1 MSNFMPVFISKV
13 YAEPIKPV
21 EEIKLYVSA
30 QYISQCIGGKGLKD
44 AATLAELEAGDFV
57 NQAGSDLFGA
67 IGKIGGYNL
76 FSTLSFGQKC
86 DKSSIKKAMDALN
99 ISVNELLLSTGIY
112 RLSSNPGNT
121 YDAQDISNEQAAINI
136 LNATTI
142 KHPDGVNFRGPL
154 SNVAKYYVLKDAFM
168 YQCKDKR
175 SPGNSDG
182 ISVEV
187 IDDTGKQETVKY
199 VLKVNKNDEVII
211 SPNISGNE
219 LIGKMK
225 CSDIV
230 TNMNDL
236 AKTGIA
242 AQIVA
247 LGGSGGN
254 TSDEDPNGSDSCQEK
269 TGLITGWL
277 ICSGMELLS
286 KGMDAVMDQVDNMLN
301 VDFSLLNTKSGDGLK
316 NAWNVFRIMANFM
329 LFAVAIV
336 MIISQ
341 AMGGGS

>member
-1 MSNFMPVFISKV
+1 MPVFISKV
-13 YAEPIKPV
+13 YAEPLKPLD
-21 EEIKLYVSA
+21 EIKLYTSA
-30 QYISQCIGGKGLKD
+30 QYISQCVKGKGLKD
-44 AATLAELEAGDFV
+44 SATLTELGAGDFV
-57 NQAGSDLFGA
+57 NQSGS
-67 IGKIGGYNL
+67 NL
-76 FSTLSFGQKC
+76 FNTLGNLPVPNFFSLLSYGEKC
-86 DKSSIKKAMDALN
+86 DKDSVKKAMDALG

-112 RLSSNPGNT
+112 RLSSDTGNT
-121 YDAQDISNEQAAINI
+121 YDAQEISNEQAAENI
-136 LNATTI
+136 LNAAII

-154 SNVAKYYVLKDAFM
+154 SNAAKYYVLKDSFM
-168 YQCKDKR
+168 HLCKDKR

-187 IDDTGKQETVKY
+187 IDDAGKQETVKY
-199 VLKVNKNDEVII
+199 VLKVNKNDEVIV

-230 TNMNDL
+230 TNMNNL

-242 AQIVA
+242 AQIAA
-247 LGGSGGN
+247 LGGSGGS
-254 TSDEDPNGSDSCQEK
+254 TSDEDSNDSDSCQEK
-269 TGLITGWL
+269 TGLVTGWL

-329 LFAVAIV
+329 LFAVAVV